1 MKKNLLALTALVL
14 TIVVSAFTMKP
25 NVIKYADYDQIN
37 AENVKTSY
45 TMLASQPSHEFTNAF
60 DIRLNWFKVDAG
72 ADGIVSDTEFSTAF
86 ELYDVQDD
94 GTNLLKDENADITGE
109 LDLFNK

>member
-25 NVIKYADYDQIN
+25 NVIVYADYDQIN
-37 AENVKTSY
+37 AENAKTSY
-45 TMLASQPSHEFTNAF
+45 TMLSSQPAHEFTNPL
-60 DIRLNWFKVDAG
+60 IPKLNWFRVDAG
-72 ADGIVSDTEFSTAF
+72 SDGVVSDTEFSTAF
-86 ELYDVQDD
+86 EFYDVQVDAS
-94 GTNLLKDENADITGE
+94 NLLKDESADITGQ